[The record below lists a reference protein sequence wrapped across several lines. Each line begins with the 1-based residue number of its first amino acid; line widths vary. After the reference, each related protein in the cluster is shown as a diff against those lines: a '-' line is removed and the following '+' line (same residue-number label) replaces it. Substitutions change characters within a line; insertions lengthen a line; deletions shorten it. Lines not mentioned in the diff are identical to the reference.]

1 MSAAL
6 VERQVWRPDPAHARR
21 ARIRRGAI
29 VTAIIGIVAL
39 ALFILTIAVGSTYVS
54 PVEVLRSLVS
64 PGGDARVDFVVR
76 ELRLPLAVSAL
87 AVGLALGL
95 AGPLFQRL
103 LGNPLASPDFV
114 GVSSGASVFAAATI
128 IVFHGSGIQVSLAAL
143 AGAGV
148 TSFLIYLLAWR
159 SGINGFRFILIG
171 VGVTEFMISIN
182 GYILTRA
189 QIWDAR
195 SAMSWIVGSVGN
207 AGIPEIIALVCV
219 LVVAFPIAIILMRPL
234 HALELGDQ
242 PAAALGVR
250 VEWARVALILVA
262 IVLVGFATAAAGP
275 IPFVA
280 LMAGPIAAR
289 LLGSSAGGIVAAGLI
304 GAVIVLTADLVANHV
319 MPTPLPTG
327 VVTGLI
333 GGPYLIWLLIR
344 VNKEGRGG

>member
-1 MSAAL
+1 MTAVLDAP
-6 VERQVWRPDPAHARR
+6 VVDIPDASHARQY
-21 ARIRRGAI
+21 RIRRNLV
-29 VTAIIGIVAL
+29 VTTIIGILAF
-39 ALFILTIAVGSTYVS
+39 ALFILTIAIGTTYIA
-54 PVEVLRSLVS
+54 PMDVLHSLVF
-64 PGGDARVDFVVR
+64 GDNPKVDFVVR
-76 ELRLPLAVSAL
+76 ELRLPVAVSAL

-95 AGPLFQRL
+95 AGPLFQRV
-103 LGNPLASPDFV
+103 LGNPLAAPDFV

-128 IVFHGSGIQVSLAAL
+128 IVFHGSGVQVSLAAL

-171 VGVTEFMISIN
+171 IGVTEFMISIN
-182 GYILTRA
+182 AYILTRA

-195 SAMSWIVGSVGN
+195 SALSWIVGSVGN
-207 AGIPEIIALVCV
+207 AGIPEIIALVV
-219 LVVAFPIAIILMRPL
+219 IVVIAFPIAVILMRPL

-250 VEWARVALILVA
+250 VEWARIALLLVA

-289 LLGSSAGGIVAAGLI
+289 MLGSSAGGIVAAGFV
-304 GAVIVLTADLVANHV
+304 GAVIVLVSDLIAVHV
-319 MPTPLPTG
+319 MPVPLPTG
-327 VVTGLI
+327 VITGLI
-333 GGPYLIWLLIR
+333 GGPYLIWLLIK